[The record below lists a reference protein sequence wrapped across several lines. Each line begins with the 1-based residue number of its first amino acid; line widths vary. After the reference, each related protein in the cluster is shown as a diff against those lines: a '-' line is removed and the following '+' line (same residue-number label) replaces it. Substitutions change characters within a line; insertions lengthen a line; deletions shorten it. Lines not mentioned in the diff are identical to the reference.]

1 MAVYAMV
8 QNNTNK
14 GGKFTLEQIKAAH
27 AKVKSGADFPS
38 YVQELIQ
45 LGIKSYETFVKDGH
59 TDYFGANNYHII
71 ADAKWVPLEIEHKS
85 DKENFIR
92 LLKEHQQGQSDY
104 FTFISDCATNGI
116 EKWIV
121 DTEKMTCAYYDLQ
134 GNELLIEV
142 IPSPK

>member
-1 MAVYAMV
+1 MEEKV
-8 QNNTNK
+8 
-14 GGKFTLEQIKAAH
+14 FSIEQIQSAH
-27 AKVKSGADFPS
+27 AKVKSGSDFPS

-59 TDYFGANNYHII
+59 TDYFGANNYQII
-71 ADAKWVPLEIEHKS
+71 ADSKWGPLEIELKS
-85 DKENFIR
+85 DKENFIS

-104 FTFISDCATNGI
+104 FTFINDCATNGI

-134 GNELLIEV
+134 QNELLIEK
-142 IPSPK
+142 IPNPK

>member
-1 MAVYAMV
+1 MEEKV
-8 QNNTNK
+8 
-14 GGKFTLEQIKAAH
+14 FSIEQIQSAH
-27 AKVKSGADFPS
+27 AKVKSGSDFPS

-59 TDYFGANNYHII
+59 TLYFGVNNYHII
-71 ADAKWVPLEIEHKS
+71 TDAKWGPLEIELKS
-85 DKENFIR
+85 DKENFIS

-104 FTFISDCATNGI
+104 FTFINDCATNGI

-134 GNELLIEV
+134 QNELLIEI
-142 IPSPK
+142 IPNPK

>member
-1 MAVYAMV
+1 MEEKV
-8 QNNTNK
+8 
-14 GGKFTLEQIKAAH
+14 FSIEQIQSAH
-27 AKVKSGADFPS
+27 AKVKSGSDFPS

-59 TDYFGANNYHII
+59 TDYFGANNYQII
-71 ADAKWVPLEIEHKS
+71 ADAKWGPLEIELKS
-85 DKENFIR
+85 DKENFIS

-104 FTFISDCATNGI
+104 FTFINDCATNGI

-134 GNELLIEV
+134 QNELLTEK
-142 IPSPK
+142 IPNPK